1 VGEALRQ
8 LVGSIRRAAVAATV
22 VVLASIEALSPA
34 AGQTPGLGPRPPAQ
48 PAAGP
53 GPGVGPA
60 PQSQPSAEP
69 GPGIVQTGGTIRE
82 VRIEGGE
89 RVEPE
94 TIRSYLVIQP
104 GDPFDNERIDRS
116 LKALFA
122 TGLFADV
129 AIRREGDG
137 LVVRVVENP
146 IINRIAFEGN
156 RKLSDNQLN
165 AEVQLKPRTVFT
177 RTKVQGDV
185 KRILELYRR
194 NGRFAATVDAK
205 LIKLPQNR
213 IDLVFE
219 IDEGAS
225 TGIKTINFIGAHQF
239 TVSRLKGVVSTR
251 ESRWYRFFSSDD
263 IYDPDRLTYDRE
275 LLRKFYLAEGYAD
288 FRVISAVAELAP
300 ARDGFYITFTIE
312 EGARYKFGK
321 IDLVNQLKDVQPDT
335 LKPLLT
341 TKPGARYNADEVENS
356 INKLTDAL
364 GNRGFAFVDIQP
376 KVTRHADNRTI
387 DVVYEVKEGPRVYV
401 ERINITGNVRTLDR
415 VIRREF
421 RLVEGDAFNSAK
433 MRRSQQ
439 RVRNLGFFKKV
450 DVTNDPGSAPDKT
463 VVNVAVEEQSTGE
476 FSVGVG
482 FSTTDGPLAD
492 ISIRERNLLGRG
504 QDLRLGFTI
513 AQRVQQ
519 LDFSF
524 TEPYFLDRNM
534 AAGVDAFALTRNQQT
549 ESQFDQQSVGGS
561 FRLGYQ
567 ISEALRQTLKYTLR
581 QDRIYNVATTA
592 SLFIQEEAGTRVT
605 SSVGQVLLYDKR
617 DSPKDPTEGYYLQL
631 ATDAAGLGGD
641 VRYLRNVV
649 TGGYFYPFAP
659 QWVLSLLGEA
669 GDIFGLS
676 DTVRIEDR
684 FFVGGDNLRGFA
696 TAGIGPR
703 DTKTGDA
710 LGGRVY
716 YTGTVQLG
724 FPLGLP
730 QELGITGR
738 VFTDFGSLFGAVET
752 GAHVA
757 DFKTIR
763 VSSGAG
769 VSWASPL
776 GPIRLDLGLPL
787 VRQSFDKKELFRI
800 SFGTRF

>member
-1 VGEALRQ
+1 M
-8 LVGSIRRAAVAATV
+8 RRAAVAATV
-22 VVLASIEALSPA
+22 VVLASLEALSSAP
-34 AGQTPGLGPRPPAQ
+34 GQTPAPGPRAQPSPAASPGAAPRAAPAPAQ
-48 PAAGP
+48 APAPAA
-53 GPGVGPA
+53 VA
-60 PQSQPSAEP
+60 P
-69 GPGIVQTGGTIRE
+69 GGTVRE
-82 VRIEGGE
+82 IRIEGSE
-89 RVEPE
+89 RVEAE

-104 GDPFDNERIDRS
+104 GDPFDNQRIDRS

-137 LVVRVVENP
+137 LVIKVVENP

-156 RKLSDNQLN
+156 RKLSDNHLS
-165 AEVQLKPRTVFT
+165 AEVQLKPRIVFT
-177 RTKVQGDV
+177 RTKVQADV

-194 NGRFAATVDAK
+194 NGRFAATVDPKVIQLA
-205 LIKLPQNR
+205 QNR
-213 IDLVFE
+213 VDLVFE

-225 TGIKTINFIGAHQF
+225 TGIKTINFIGARQYS
-239 TVSRLKGVVSTR
+239 VSRLKEVISTR

-288 FRVISAVAELAP
+288 FRVVSAVAELAP

-341 TKPGARYNADEVENS
+341 TKQGARYNADQVENS

-376 KVTRHADNRTI
+376 KVTRHAENRTI
-387 DVVYEVKEGPRVYV
+387 DIVYEVKEGPRVYV

-433 MRRSQQ
+433 MRRSQH
-439 RVRNLGFFKKV
+439 RIRNLGFFKKV

-463 VVNVAVEEQSTGE
+463 IVNVAVEEQSTGE
-476 FSVGVG
+476 FSFGVG

-504 QDLRLGFTI
+504 QDLRLAFTI

-534 AAGVDAFALTRNQQT
+534 AAGVDAFELTRNQQSQ
-549 ESQFDQQSVGGS
+549 SQFDQQSIGGS
-561 FRLGYQ
+561 LRVGYQ
-567 ISEALRQTLKYTLR
+567 ITEPLRQTLKYTLR
-581 QDRIYNVATTA
+581 KDRIFNVASNA
-592 SLFIQEEAGTRVT
+592 SLFIKEQAGERIT

-617 DSPKDPTEGYYLQL
+617 DSPKDPSDGYYIQL
-631 ATDAAGLGGD
+631 ATDVAGIGGD
-641 VRYLRNVV
+641 VRYLRSVV
-649 TGGYFYPFAP
+649 TGGYFYSFAP
-659 QWVLSLLGEA
+659 QWVLSLLAEA
-669 GDIFGLS
+669 GDIYGLG

-696 TAGIGPR
+696 SAGIGPR
-703 DTKTGDA
+703 DTKTSDA
-710 LGGRVY
+710 LGGKVY

-738 VFTDFGSLFGAVET
+738 VFTDIGSLWGAVES

-757 DFKTIR
+757 DVNSIR
-763 VSSGAG
+763 VSSGVG
-769 VSWASPL
+769 VSWSSPL
-776 GPIRLDLGLPL
+776 GPIRLDLGMPV
-787 VRQSFDKKELFRI
+787 VREKFDKKELFRV

>member
-1 VGEALRQ
+1 MC
-8 LVGSIRRAAVAATV
+8 RAAVAAIV
-22 VVLASIEALSPA
+22 IVLASIEAMSPA
-34 AGQTPGLGPRPPAQ
+34 PGQTPGSGPRVQ
-48 PAAGP
+48 PAPAPPSP
-53 GPGVGPA
+53 GPGVAPA
-60 PQSQPSAEP
+60 PTPAAAPAAVAP
-69 GPGIVQTGGTIRE
+69 GGIVRE
-82 VRIEGGE
+82 VRIEGSQ

-94 TIRSYLVIQP
+94 TIRSYLLIQP
-104 GDPFDNERIDRS
+104 GDPFDNERVDRS

-137 LVVRVVENP
+137 LIVRVVENP

-156 RKLSDNQLN
+156 RKLSDNQLT

-177 RTKVQGDV
+177 RTKVQTDV
-185 KRILELYRR
+185 KRILDLYRR

-205 LIKLPQNR
+205 VIQLPQNR
-213 IDLVFE
+213 VDLVFE
-219 IDEGAS
+219 INEGAS
-225 TGIKTINFIGAHQF
+225 TGIKTINFIGAHEF
-239 TVSRLKGVVSTR
+239 SVSKLKEVVSTR

-275 LLRKFYLAEGYAD
+275 LLRKFYLSEGYAD
-288 FRVISAVAELAP
+288 FRVVSAVAELSP
-300 ARDGFYITFTIE
+300 ARDGFYITFTVE

-321 IDLVNQLKDVQPDT
+321 IDLVNQLKDVQPET
-335 LKPLLT
+335 LKALLT
-341 TKPGARYNADEVENS
+341 TKSGARYNADEVENS

-376 KVTRHADNRTI
+376 KVTRHAENRTI
-387 DVVYEVKEGPRVYV
+387 DIVYEVKEGPRVYV
-401 ERINITGNVRTLDR
+401 ERINITGNIRTLDR

-433 MRRSQQ
+433 MRLSQQ
-439 RVRNLGFFKKV
+439 RIRNLGFFKKV

-524 TEPYFLDRNM
+524 TEPYFLGRNM
-534 AAGVDAFALTRNQQT
+534 AAGIDLFELTRNQQT
-549 ESQFDQQSVGGS
+549 ESQFDQSAIGGS
-561 FRLGYQ
+561 LRVGYQ
-567 ISEALRQTLKYTLR
+567 ITDTLRQTFKYTLR
-581 QDRIYNVATTA
+581 KDRIFNVASTA
-592 SLFIQEEAGTRVT
+592 STFIKEEAGSRNT
-605 SSVGQVLLYDKR
+605 SSVGQVLLYDRR
-617 DSPKDPTEGYYLQL
+617 DSPKDPTDGYYFQL
-631 ATDAAGLGGD
+631 ATDIAGLGGD

-649 TGGYFYPFAP
+649 TGGYFHPFAP
-659 QWVLSLLGEA
+659 QWVLTVLGEA
-669 GDIFGLS
+669 GDIFGIN

-696 TAGIGPR
+696 TSGIGPR
-703 DTKTGDA
+703 DRATGDA
-710 LGGRVY
+710 LGGRIY

-724 FPLGLP
+724 FPVGLP
-730 QELGITGR
+730 PELGITGR
-738 VFTDFGSLFGAVET
+738 AFTDFGSLFSPVEP
-752 GAHVA
+752 GIA
-757 DFKTIR
+757 DTRSLR
-763 VSSGAG
+763 VSAGAG

-776 GPIRLDLGLPL
+776 GPIRLDLGIPL
-787 VRQSFDKKELFRI
+787 VRESFDKKELFRV

>member
-34 AGQTPGLGPRPPAQ
+34 AGQTPGPGPRPPAQ

>member
-1 VGEALRQ
+1 M
-8 LVGSIRRAAVAATV
+8 RRAAVMVTV
-22 VVLASIEALSPA
+22 VVLASIQAALPA
-34 AGQTPGLGPRPPAQ
+34 PGQTPGPGPRVPTAPAPGAAPQ
-48 PAAGP
+48 GGPRVAPAPEAGP
-53 GPGVGPA
+53 MPGVVATG
-60 PQSQPSAEP
+60 
-69 GPGIVQTGGTIRE
+69 GIVRE
-82 VRIEGGE
+82 VRIEGTE
-89 RVEPE
+89 RIEPE

-104 GDPFDNERIDRS
+104 GDPFDSQRIDRS

-156 RKLSDNQLN
+156 RKLSDNQLT
-165 AEVQLKPRTVFT
+165 AEVQLKARVVFT
-177 RTKVQGDV
+177 RTKVQADV
-185 KRILELYRR
+185 KRVLEIYRR

-205 LIKLPQNR
+205 VIQLPQNR
-213 IDLVFE
+213 VDLVFE

-225 TGIKTINFIGAHQF
+225 TGIKSINVIGARQY
-239 TVSRLKGVVSTR
+239 TVSRLKEVISTR

-263 IYDPDRLTYDRE
+263 VYDPDRLTYDRE
-275 LLRKFYLAEGYAD
+275 LLRKFYLGEGYAD
-288 FRVISAVAELAP
+288 FRVVSAVAELAP
-300 ARDGFYITFTIE
+300 ARDGFYVTFTVE

-321 IDLVNQLKDVQPDT
+321 VDLTNQLKDVRPED

-341 TKPGARYNADEVENS
+341 TRPGARYNADEVESS

-376 KVTRHADNRTI
+376 KVTRHPESRTI
-387 DVVYEVKEGPRVYV
+387 DIVFDVREGPRVYV
-401 ERINITGNVRTLDR
+401 ERINISGNVRTLDR

-439 RVRNLGFFKKV
+439 RVKNLGFFKKV

-463 VVNVAVEEQSTGE
+463 VVNVALEEQSTGE

-524 TEPYFLDRNM
+524 TEPYFLERNM
-534 AAGVDAFALTRNQQT
+534 AAGIDLFELTRNQQST
-549 ESQFDQQSVGGS
+549 SQFDQHSIGGS
-561 FRLGYQ
+561 LRLGYQ
-567 ISEALRQTLKYTLR
+567 ITEPLRQTLKYTLR
-581 QDRIYNVATTA
+581 KDQITNVSSTA
-592 SLFIQEEAGTRVT
+592 SLFIQEERGTRNT

-617 DSPKDPTEGYYLQL
+617 DNRQDPTEGYYIQL
-631 ATDAAGLGGD
+631 ASDIAGLGGD

-649 TGGYFYPFAP
+649 TGGYFYSFAP
-659 QWVLSLLGEA
+659 QWVLSVLGEI
-669 GDIFGLS
+669 GDIVGIN

-710 LGGRVY
+710 LGGRTY

-738 VFTDFGSLFGAVET
+738 VFTDIGSLFGVVES
-752 GAHVA
+752 GASVA
-757 DFKTIR
+757 DKKTLR
-763 VSSGAG
+763 LSSGAG
-769 VSWASPL
+769 VSWQSPL
-776 GPIRLDLGLPL
+776 GPIRLDLGMPL
-787 VRQSFDKKELFRI
+787 IRQSFDKKELFRI

>member
-1 VGEALRQ
+1 M
-8 LVGSIRRAAVAATV
+8 RRAAVAATV

-34 AGQTPGLGPRPPAQ
+34 PGQAQVSGPRAQ
-48 PAAGP
+48 PAPAP
-53 GPGVGPA
+53 GPGAAPA
-60 PQSQPSAEP
+60 PAAPPPAAAPTPAAAPAAVAP
-69 GPGIVQTGGTIRE
+69 GDIVRE
-82 VRIEGGE
+82 VRIEGIE

-129 AIRREGDG
+129 SIRRDGSG
-137 LVVRVVENP
+137 LVVKVVENP

-156 RKLSDNQLN
+156 RKLSDNQLT
-165 AEVQLKPRTVFT
+165 AEVQLKPRTIFT
-177 RTKVQGDV
+177 RTKVQADV

-205 LIKLPQNR
+205 VIKLAQNR
-213 IDLVFE
+213 VDLVFE

-225 TGIKTINFIGAHQF
+225 TGIKTINVIGAHQF
-239 TVSRLKGVVSTR
+239 SVSRLKGIISTR

-275 LLRKFYLAEGYAD
+275 LLRKFYLSEGYAD

-321 IDLVNQLKDVQPDT
+321 IDLVNQLKDVTPDT

-341 TKPGARYNADEVENS
+341 TRPGARYNADEVENS

-376 KVTRHADNRTI
+376 KVTRHPENRTI
-387 DVVYEVKEGPRVYV
+387 DIVYEVKEGPRVYV
-401 ERINITGNVRTLDR
+401 ERINISGNVRTLDK

-433 MRRSQQ
+433 MKRSQE
-439 RVRNLGFFKKV
+439 RIRNLGFFKKV
-450 DVTNDPGSAPDKT
+450 DVTNDPGSSPDKT
-463 VVNVAVEEQSTGE
+463 VINVALEEQSTGE
-476 FSVGVG
+476 FSFGVG

-504 QDLRLGFTI
+504 QDLRLSFTI

-534 AAGVDAFALTRNQQT
+534 AAGVDLFELTRNQQT
-549 ESQFDQQSVGGS
+549 ESQFDQSALGGS
-561 FRLGYQ
+561 LRVGYQ

-581 QDRIYNVATTA
+581 KDRIFNVASTA
-592 SLFIQEEAGTRVT
+592 SLFIQEEAGTRNT
-605 SSVGQVLLYDKR
+605 SSVGQVLLYEKR
-617 DSPKDPTEGYYLQL
+617 DNPRDPTDGYYVQL

-649 TGGYFYPFAP
+649 TGGYFYPVAP
-659 QWVLSLLGEA
+659 QWVLSLLGEV
-669 GDIFGLS
+669 GDIFGIN

-696 TAGIGPR
+696 TSGIGPR

-710 LGGRVY
+710 LGGRTY

-738 VFTDFGSLFGAVET
+738 AFTDFGSLFGAVET

-757 DFKTIR
+757 DVKSIR
-763 VSSGAG
+763 VASGVG

-776 GPIRLDLGLPL
+776 GPIRLDLGLPI
-787 VRQSFDKKELFRI
+787 VREKFDKKELFRI

>member
-1 VGEALRQ
+1 VPAPAAAPAP
-8 LVGSIRRAAVAATV
+8 AAVA
-22 VVLASIEALSPA
+22 P
-34 AGQTPGLGPRPPAQ
+34 
-48 PAAGP
+48 
-53 GPGVGPA
+53 
-60 PQSQPSAEP
+60 
-69 GPGIVQTGGTIRE
+69 GGTVRE
-82 VRIEGGE
+82 VRVEGIE

-129 AIRREGDG
+129 SIRREGDG
-137 LVVRVVENP
+137 LVVKVVENP

-156 RKLSDNQLN
+156 RKLSDNQLSS
-165 AEVQLKPRTVFT
+165 EVQLKPRVVFT
-177 RTKVQGDV
+177 RTKVQADV

-205 LIKLPQNR
+205 VIKLAQNR
-213 IDLVFE
+213 VDLVFE

-225 TGIKTINFIGAHQF
+225 TGIKTINFIGARQF
-239 TVSRLKGVVSTR
+239 SISRLKGVISTR

-263 IYDPDRLTYDRE
+263 IYDPDRLTFDRE

-288 FRVISAVAELAP
+288 FRVVSAVAELAP

-321 IDLVNQLKDVQPDT
+321 IDLVNQLKDVTPEQ
-335 LKPLLT
+335 LKPLLA
-341 TKPGARYNADEVENS
+341 TKAGTRYNADEVESS

-376 KVTRHADNRTI
+376 KVTRHPENRTI
-387 DVVYEVKEGPRVYV
+387 DIVYEVKEGPRVYV
-401 ERINITGNVRTLDR
+401 ERINISGNVRTLDK

-433 MRRSQQ
+433 MKRSQV
-439 RVRNLGFFKKV
+439 RIRNLGFFKKV
-450 DVTNDPGSAPDKT
+450 DVTNDPGIAPDKT

-534 AAGVDAFALTRNQQT
+534 AAGVDLFELTRNQQST
-549 ESQFDQQSVGGS
+549 SQFDQKSIGGS
-561 FRLGYQ
+561 LRVGYQ

-581 QDRIYNVATTA
+581 RDQIFNVASTA
-592 SLFIQEEAGTRVT
+592 SLFIKGEAGTRNT
-605 SSVGQVLLYDKR
+605 SSVGEVTLYDKR
-617 DSPKDPTEGYYLQL
+617 DNPKDPSEGYYLQF
-631 ATDAAGLGGD
+631 ATDVAGLGGD

-649 TGGYFYPFAP
+649 TGGYFHPFAP
-659 QWVLSLLGEA
+659 QWVLSVLGEA
-669 GDIFGLS
+669 GDILGIN

-696 TAGIGPR
+696 TSGIGPR

-710 LGGRVY
+710 LGGKMY

-738 VFTDFGSLFGAVET
+738 VFMDIGSLWGAVES
-752 GAHVA
+752 GPHVA
-757 DFKTIR
+757 DVSSIR
-763 VSSGAG
+763 VSSGFG

-776 GPIRLDLGLPL
+776 GPIRPCAKTG
-787 VRQSFDKKELFRI
+787 RI
-800 SFGTRF
+800 THRSERSMPRCRAPQNRFGRSAANLSWYKNFHWS

>member
-8 LVGSIRRAAVAATV
+8 LVRFMCRAAVAAIV
-22 VVLASIEALSPA
+22 IVLASIEAVSPA
-34 AGQTPGLGPRPPAQ
+34 PGQTPGPGPRVQ
-48 PAAGP
+48 PAPAPAGP
-53 GPGVGPA
+53 VPGVAPVPA
-60 PQSQPSAEP
+60 AAPAAVAP
-69 GPGIVQTGGTIRE
+69 GGIVRE
-82 VRIEGGE
+82 VRIEGSQ

-94 TIRSYLVIQP
+94 TIRSYLLIQP
-104 GDPFDNERIDRS
+104 GDPFDTERIDRS

-137 LVVRVVENP
+137 MIVRVVENP

-156 RKLSDNQLN
+156 RKLSDNQLT

-177 RTKVQGDV
+177 RTKVQADV

-205 LIKLPQNR
+205 VIQLPQNR
-213 IDLVFE
+213 VDLVFE
-219 IDEGAS
+219 INEGAS

-239 TVSRLKGVVSTR
+239 SISRLKEVVSTR
-251 ESRWYRFFSSDD
+251 ESRWYRFFSNDD

-275 LLRKFYLAEGYAD
+275 LLRKFYLSEGYAD
-288 FRVISAVAELAP
+288 FRVVSAVAELSP
-300 ARDGFYITFTIE
+300 ARDGFYITFSIE

-321 IDLVNQLKDVQPDT
+321 IDLVNQLKDVQAEP
-335 LKPLLT
+335 LKALLT
-341 TKPGARYNADEVENS
+341 TKPGTRYNADEVENS

-376 KVTRHADNRTI
+376 KVTRHAENRTI
-387 DVVYEVKEGPRVYV
+387 DIVYEVKEGPRVYV
-401 ERINITGNVRTLDR
+401 ERINITGNIRTLDR

-433 MRRSQQ
+433 MRLSQQ
-439 RVRNLGFFKKV
+439 RIRNLGFFKKV

-476 FSVGVG
+476 FSFGVG

-524 TEPYFLDRNM
+524 TEPYFLGRNM
-534 AAGVDAFALTRNQQT
+534 AAGVDIFELTRNQQT
-549 ESQFDQQSVGGS
+549 QSQFDQSAVGGS
-561 FRLGYQ
+561 LRVGYQ
-567 ISEALRQTLKYTLR
+567 ITDTLRQTLKYTLR
-581 QDRIYNVATTA
+581 KDKIFNVASTA
-592 SLFIQEEAGTRVT
+592 STFIKEEAGSRNT

-617 DSPKDPTEGYYLQL
+617 DSPKDPTEGYYFQL
-631 ATDAAGLGGD
+631 ATDIAGLGGN
-641 VRYLRNVV
+641 VRYLRSVV
-649 TGGYFYPFAP
+649 TGGYFHPFAP

-669 GDIFGLS
+669 GNIVGIN

-696 TAGIGPR
+696 TSGIGPR
-703 DTKTGDA
+703 DRQTGDA
-710 LGGRVY
+710 LGGRTY

-724 FPLGLP
+724 FPVGLP

-738 VFTDFGSLFGAVET
+738 VFTDFGSLFSPVEPGIADT
-752 GAHVA
+752 RSLRVA
-757 DFKTIR
+757 
-763 VSSGAG
+763 SGAG

-776 GPIRLDLGLPL
+776 GPIRLDLGIPL

>member
-1 VGEALRQ
+1 M
-8 LVGSIRRAAVAATV
+8 RRAAVAATV
-22 VVLASIEALSPA
+22 VVLASIEGLSPA
-34 AGQTPGLGPRPPAQ
+34 RAQTPGPGPRPPA
-48 PAAGP
+48 PAAPPRSAQGAP
-53 GPGVGPA
+53 PTPAAAPA
-60 PQSQPSAEP
+60 PAAVAP
-69 GPGIVQTGGTIRE
+69 GGTVRE
-82 VRIEGGE
+82 VRIEGIE

-129 AIRREGDG
+129 SIRREGDG
-137 LVVRVVENP
+137 LVVKVLENP

-156 RKLSDNQLN
+156 RKLSDNQLS
-165 AEVQLKPRTVFT
+165 AEVQLKPRVVFT
-177 RTKVQGDV
+177 RTKVQADV

-205 LIKLPQNR
+205 VIKLAQNR
-213 IDLVFE
+213 VDLVFE
-219 IDEGAS
+219 INEGAS
-225 TGIKTINFIGAHQF
+225 TGIKSINFIGAHKYS
-239 TVSRLKGVVSTR
+239 VSRLKGVISTR
-251 ESRWYRFFSSDD
+251 ESRWYRFFSNDD

-288 FRVISAVAELAP
+288 FRVVSAVAELAP

-321 IDLVNQLKDVQPDT
+321 IDLVNQLKDVQTDT

-341 TKPGARYNADEVENS
+341 TKPRGWYNADEVENS

-376 KVTRHADNRTI
+376 KVTRHPENHTI
-387 DVVYEVKEGPRVYV
+387 DIVYEVKEGPRVYV
-401 ERINITGNVRTLDR
+401 ERINITGNVRTLDK

-433 MRRSQQ
+433 MKLSQQ
-439 RVRNLGFFKKV
+439 RIRNLGFFKKV

-513 AQRVQQ
+513 AQRVKQ

-534 AAGVDAFALTRNQQT
+534 AAGVDVFALTRSQQS
-549 ESQFDQQSVGGS
+549 ESQFDQRTVGAAL
-561 FRLGYQ
+561 RVGYQ
-567 ISEALRQTLKYTLR
+567 ITEPLRQTLKYTVR
-581 QDRIYNVATTA
+581 RDEIFNVASTA
-592 SLFIQEEAGTRVT
+592 SLFIHDEQGTRVT
-605 SSVGQVLLYDKR
+605 SSVGQVLLYDRR
-617 DSPKDPTEGYYLQL
+617 DNPKDPSDGYYFQL
-631 ATDAAGLGGD
+631 ATDVAGLGGD
-641 VRYLRNVV
+641 VRYVRNVV

-659 QWVLSLLGEA
+659 QWVLSVLGEV
-669 GDIFGLS
+669 GDIFGLN

-703 DTKTGDA
+703 DVKSGDA
-710 LGGRVY
+710 LGGKLY
-716 YTGTVQLG
+716 YTGTLQLG

-738 VFTDFGSLFGAVET
+738 VFTDVGSLFKAVET
-752 GAHVA
+752 GPEVHNSNS
-757 DFKTIR
+757 IR
-763 VSSGAG
+763 VASGVG

-776 GPIRLDLGLPL
+776 GPIRLDLGIPL
-787 VRQSFDKKELFRI
+787 VREKFDKKELFRV

>member
-1 VGEALRQ
+1 MC
-8 LVGSIRRAAVAATV
+8 RAAVAAIV
-22 VVLASIEALSPA
+22 IVLASIEALSPA
-34 AGQTPGLGPRPPAQ
+34 PGQIPGQGPRVQPAPA

-53 GPGVGPA
+53 VPGVAPVPA
-60 PQSQPSAEP
+60 AAPAAVAP
-69 GPGIVQTGGTIRE
+69 GGIVRE
-82 VRIEGGE
+82 VRIEGSQ

-94 TIRSYLVIQP
+94 TIRSYLLIQP
-104 GDPFDNERIDRS
+104 GDPFDTERIDRS

-137 LVVRVVENP
+137 MIVRVVENP

-156 RKLSDNQLN
+156 RKLSDNQLT

-177 RTKVQGDV
+177 RTKVQADV
-185 KRILELYRR
+185 KRVLELYRR

-205 LIKLPQNR
+205 VIQLPQNR
-213 IDLVFE
+213 VDLVFE
-219 IDEGAS
+219 INEGAS

-239 TVSRLKGVVSTR
+239 SISRLKEVVSTR
-251 ESRWYRFFSSDD
+251 ESRWYRFFSNDD

-275 LLRKFYLAEGYAD
+275 LLRKFYLSEGYAD
-288 FRVISAVAELAP
+288 FRVVSAVAELSP
-300 ARDGFYITFTIE
+300 ARDGFYITFSIE

-321 IDLVNQLKDVQPDT
+321 IDLVNQLKDVQAEP
-335 LKPLLT
+335 LKALLT
-341 TKPGARYNADEVENS
+341 TKPGTRYNADEVENS

-376 KVTRHADNRTI
+376 KVTRHAENRTI
-387 DVVYEVKEGPRVYV
+387 DIVYEVKEGPRVYV
-401 ERINITGNVRTLDR
+401 ERINITGNIRTLDR

-433 MRRSQQ
+433 MRLSQQ
-439 RVRNLGFFKKV
+439 RIRNLGFFKKV

-476 FSVGVG
+476 FSFGVG

-524 TEPYFLDRNM
+524 TEPYFLGRNM
-534 AAGVDAFALTRNQQT
+534 AAGIDLFELTRNQQT
-549 ESQFDQQSVGGS
+549 QSQFDQSAIGGS
-561 FRLGYQ
+561 LRVGYQ
-567 ISEALRQTLKYTLR
+567 ITDTLRQTLKYTLR
-581 QDRIYNVATTA
+581 KDRIFNVASTA
-592 SLFIQEEAGTRVT
+592 STFIKEEAGSRNT

-617 DSPKDPTEGYYLQL
+617 DSPKDPTEGYYFQL
-631 ATDAAGLGGD
+631 ATDIAGLGGN
-641 VRYLRNVV
+641 VRYLRSVV
-649 TGGYFYPFAP
+649 TGGYFHPFAP

-669 GDIFGLS
+669 GNIVGIN

-696 TAGIGPR
+696 TSGIGPR
-703 DTKTGDA
+703 DRQTGDA
-710 LGGRVY
+710 LGGRTY

-724 FPLGLP
+724 FPVGLP

-738 VFTDFGSLFGAVET
+738 VFTDFGSLFSPVEPGIADT
-752 GAHVA
+752 RSLRVA
-757 DFKTIR
+757 
-763 VSSGAG
+763 SGAG

-776 GPIRLDLGLPL
+776 GPIRLDLGIPL

>member
-1 VGEALRQ
+1 MC
-8 LVGSIRRAAVAATV
+8 RAAVAAIV
-22 VVLASIEALSPA
+22 IVLASIEALSPA
-34 AGQTPGLGPRPPAQ
+34 PGQTPGPGPRVQPAPA

-53 GPGVGPA
+53 VPGVAPVPA
-60 PQSQPSAEP
+60 AAPAAVAP
-69 GPGIVQTGGTIRE
+69 GGIVRE
-82 VRIEGGE
+82 VRIEGSQ

-94 TIRSYLVIQP
+94 TIRSYLLIQP
-104 GDPFDNERIDRS
+104 GDPFDTERIDRS

-137 LVVRVVENP
+137 MIVRVVENP

-156 RKLSDNQLN
+156 RKLSDNQLT

-177 RTKVQGDV
+177 RTKVQADV
-185 KRILELYRR
+185 KRVLELYRR

-205 LIKLPQNR
+205 VIQLPQNR
-213 IDLVFE
+213 VDLVFE
-219 IDEGAS
+219 INEGAS

-239 TVSRLKGVVSTR
+239 SISKLKEVVSTR
-251 ESRWYRFFSSDD
+251 ESRWYRFFSNDD

-275 LLRKFYLAEGYAD
+275 LLRKFYLSEGYAD
-288 FRVISAVAELAP
+288 FRVVSAVAELSP
-300 ARDGFYITFTIE
+300 ARDGFYITFSIE

-321 IDLVNQLKDVQPDT
+321 IDLVNQLKDVPAEP
-335 LKPLLT
+335 LKALLT
-341 TKPGARYNADEVENS
+341 TKPGTRYNADEVENS

-376 KVTRHADNRTI
+376 KVTRHAENRTI
-387 DVVYEVKEGPRVYV
+387 DIVYEVKEGPRVYV
-401 ERINITGNVRTLDR
+401 ERINITGNIRTLDR

-433 MRRSQQ
+433 MRLSQQ
-439 RVRNLGFFKKV
+439 RIRNLGFFKKV

-476 FSVGVG
+476 FSFGVG

-524 TEPYFLDRNM
+524 TEPYFLGRNM
-534 AAGVDAFALTRNQQT
+534 AAGVDLFELTRNQQT
-549 ESQFDQQSVGGS
+549 QSQFDQSAIGGS
-561 FRLGYQ
+561 LRVGYQ
-567 ISEALRQTLKYTLR
+567 ITDTLRQTLKYTLR
-581 QDRIYNVATTA
+581 KDKIFNVASTA
-592 SLFIQEEAGTRVT
+592 STFIKEEAGSRNT

-617 DSPKDPTEGYYLQL
+617 DSPKDPTEGYYFQL
-631 ATDAAGLGGD
+631 ATDIAGLGGN
-641 VRYLRNVV
+641 VRYLRSVV
-649 TGGYFYPFAP
+649 TGGYFHPFAP
-659 QWVLSLLGEA
+659 QWVLSLMGEA
-669 GDIFGLS
+669 GDILGIN

-696 TAGIGPR
+696 TSGIGPR
-703 DTKTGDA
+703 DRQTGDA
-710 LGGRVY
+710 LGGRTY

-724 FPLGLP
+724 FPVGLP

-738 VFTDFGSLFGAVET
+738 VFTDFGSLFSPVEPGIADT
-752 GAHVA
+752 RSLRVA
-757 DFKTIR
+757 
-763 VSSGAG
+763 SGAG

-776 GPIRLDLGLPL
+776 GPIRLDLGIPL

>member
-1 VGEALRQ
+1 M
-8 LVGSIRRAAVAATV
+8 
-22 VVLASIEALSPA
+22 VLASIGGLSPA
-34 AGQTPGLGPRPPAQ
+34 PAQTQVRGPRMPTAPGSRAQ
-48 PAAGP
+48 PTP
-53 GPGVGPA
+53 VPA
-60 PQSQPSAEP
+60 PAPTPAATP
-69 GPGIVQTGGTIRE
+69 APAAVAPGGTVREIR
-82 VRIEGGE
+82 IDGIE
-89 RVEPE
+89 RVEAE

-137 LVVRVVENP
+137 LVVKVVENP

-156 RKLSDNQLN
+156 RKLSDNQLST
-165 AEVQLKPRTVFT
+165 EVQLKPRVVFT
-177 RTKVQGDV
+177 RTKVQADV

-205 LIKLPQNR
+205 VIKLAQNR
-213 IDLVFE
+213 VDLVFE

-225 TGIKTINFIGAHQF
+225 TGIKSINFIGSRQF
-239 TVSRLKGVVSTR
+239 SVSKLKEVISTR

-275 LLRKFYLAEGYAD
+275 LLRKFYLSEGYAD
-288 FRVISAVAELAP
+288 FRVVSAVAELAP

-321 IDLVNQLKDVQPDT
+321 IDLVNQLKDVQPQT
-335 LKPLLT
+335 LRALLT
-341 TKPGARYNADEVENS
+341 TKPRTRYNADEVENS
-356 INKLTDAL
+356 INRLTDAL

-376 KVTRHADNRTI
+376 KVTRHPENRTI
-387 DVVYEVKEGPRVYV
+387 DIVYEVKEGPRVYV
-401 ERINITGNVRTLDR
+401 ERINITGNVRTLDK

-433 MRRSQQ
+433 MKRSQD
-439 RVRNLGFFKKV
+439 RIRNLGFFKKV

-463 VVNVAVEEQSTGE
+463 VINVAVEEQSTGE
-476 FSVGVG
+476 FSFGVG

-534 AAGVDAFALTRNQQT
+534 AAGIDLFEIQRNQQT
-549 ESQFDQQSVGGS
+549 ESQFDQFSVGGS
-561 FRLGYQ
+561 LRVGYQ
-567 ISEALRQTLKYTLR
+567 ITDALRQTLKYTLR
-581 QDRIYNVATTA
+581 KDKIFNVASNA
-592 SLFIQEEAGTRVT
+592 SIFIKEEQGSRNT

-617 DSPKDPTEGYYLQL
+617 DSPKDPTEGYFVQL
-631 ATDAAGLGGD
+631 ATDVAGLGGD

-649 TGGYFYPFAP
+649 TGGYFHPFAP

-669 GDIFGLS
+669 GDIFGIG

-684 FFVGGDNLRGFA
+684 F
-696 TAGIGPR
+696 
-703 DTKTGDA
+703 
-710 LGGRVY
+710 
-716 YTGTVQLG
+716 
-724 FPLGLP
+724 
-730 QELGITGR
+730 
-738 VFTDFGSLFGAVET
+738 
-752 GAHVA
+752 
-757 DFKTIR
+757 
-763 VSSGAG
+763 
-769 VSWASPL
+769 
-776 GPIRLDLGLPL
+776 
-787 VRQSFDKKELFRI
+787 
-800 SFGTRF
+800 

>member
-1 VGEALRQ
+1 MGEALRQ

-22 VVLASIEALSPA
+22 VVLASIGALSPA
-34 AGQTPGLGPRPPAQ
+34 LGQAP
-48 PAAGP
+48 GP
-53 GPGVGPA
+53 GPRVQPAPGAPRSGPA
-60 PQSQPSAEP
+60 VAPAAAPAAVAP
-69 GPGIVQTGGTIRE
+69 GGIVRE
-82 VRIEGGE
+82 IRIEGSE

-156 RKLSDNQLN
+156 RKLSDNQLT

-177 RTKVQGDV
+177 RTKVQADV
-185 KRILELYRR
+185 KRVLELYRR

-205 LIKLPQNR
+205 VIQLAQNR
-213 IDLVFE
+213 VDLVFE
-219 IDEGAS
+219 INEGAS
-225 TGIKTINFIGAHQF
+225 TGIKSINFIGARQF
-239 TVSRLKGVVSTR
+239 SVTKLKEVISTR

-275 LLRKFYLAEGYAD
+275 LLRKFYLSEGYAD
-288 FRVISAVAELAP
+288 FRVVSAVAELAP
-300 ARDGFYITFTIE
+300 SRNGFYVTFTIE

-321 IDLVNQLKDVQPDT
+321 IDLVNQLKDVQPET
-335 LKPLLT
+335 LKALLT

-387 DVVYEVKEGPRVYV
+387 DIVYEVKEGPRVYV
-401 ERINITGNVRTLDR
+401 ERINITGNIRTLDR

-433 MRRSQQ
+433 MRLSQQ
-439 RVRNLGFFKKV
+439 RIRNLGFFKKV
-450 DVTNDPGSAPDKT
+450 DVTNDPGSTPDKT

-534 AAGVDAFALTRNQQT
+534 AVGTDLFELRRNEQN
-549 ESQFDQQSVGGS
+549 ESQFDQDSVGGAV
-561 FRLGYQ
+561 RVGYQ
-567 ISEALRQTLKYTLR
+567 ITDALRQTLKYTLR
-581 QDRIYNVATTA
+581 RDSITNVASTA
-592 SLFIQEEAGTRVT
+592 SIFIKDQEGVNIT

-617 DSPKDPTEGYYLQL
+617 DNAKDPTEGYFLQY
-631 ATDAAGLGGD
+631 AGDVAGLGIG
-641 VRYLRNVV
+641 VHYIRNVV
-649 TGGYFYPFAP
+649 SAGYFHPFAP
-659 QWVLSLLGEA
+659 QWVLSILGE
-669 GDIFGLS
+669 GGNIFSFDGN
-676 DTVRIEDR
+676 TVHIEDR

-703 DTKTGDA
+703 DAKTEDA
-710 LGGRVY
+710 LGGKTY

-724 FPLGLP
+724 FPVGLP

-738 VFTDFGSLFGAVET
+738 VFTDFGSLFGAVEKGPT
-752 GAHVA
+752 VENSASL
-757 DFKTIR
+757 R

-776 GPIRLDLGLPL
+776 GPIRLDLGIPV
-787 VRQSFDKKELFRI
+787 VRQSFDKKELFRV

>member
-1 VGEALRQ
+1 M
-8 LVGSIRRAAVAATV
+8 RRAAVAATV
-22 VVLASIEALSPA
+22 VVLASIEGLSPA
-34 AGQTPGLGPRPPAQ
+34 RAQTPGPRPPA
-48 PAAGP
+48 PAAPPRSAQGAP
-53 GPGVGPA
+53 PTPAAAPA
-60 PQSQPSAEP
+60 PAAVAP
-69 GPGIVQTGGTIRE
+69 GGTVRE
-82 VRIEGGE
+82 VRIEGIE

-129 AIRREGDG
+129 SIRREGDG
-137 LVVRVVENP
+137 LVVKVLENP

-156 RKLSDNQLN
+156 RKLSDNQLS
-165 AEVQLKPRTVFT
+165 AEVQLKPRVVFT
-177 RTKVQGDV
+177 RTKVQADV

-205 LIKLPQNR
+205 VIKLAQNR
-213 IDLVFE
+213 VDLVFE
-219 IDEGAS
+219 INEGAS
-225 TGIKTINFIGAHQF
+225 TGIKSINFIGAHKYS
-239 TVSRLKGVVSTR
+239 VSRLKGVISTR
-251 ESRWYRFFSSDD
+251 ESRWYRFFSNDD

-288 FRVISAVAELAP
+288 FRVVSAVAELAP

-321 IDLVNQLKDVQPDT
+321 IDLVNQLKDVQTDT

-341 TKPGARYNADEVENS
+341 TKPRGWYNADEVENS

-376 KVTRHADNRTI
+376 KVTRHPENHTI
-387 DVVYEVKEGPRVYV
+387 DIVYEVKEGPRVYV
-401 ERINITGNVRTLDR
+401 ERINITGNVRTLDK

-433 MRRSQQ
+433 MKLSQQ
-439 RVRNLGFFKKV
+439 RIRNLGFFKKV

-513 AQRVQQ
+513 AQRVKQ

-534 AAGVDAFALTRNQQT
+534 AAGVDVFALTRSQQS
-549 ESQFDQQSVGGS
+549 ESQFDQRTVGAAL
-561 FRLGYQ
+561 RVGYQ
-567 ISEALRQTLKYTLR
+567 ITEPLRQTLKYTVR
-581 QDRIYNVATTA
+581 RDEIFNVASTA
-592 SLFIQEEAGTRVT
+592 SLFIHGEQGTRVT
-605 SSVGQVLLYDKR
+605 SSVGQVLLYDRR
-617 DSPKDPTEGYYLQL
+617 DNPKDPSDGYYFQL
-631 ATDAAGLGGD
+631 ATDVAGLGGD
-641 VRYLRNVV
+641 VRYVRNVV

-659 QWVLSLLGEA
+659 QWVLSVLGEV
-669 GDIFGLS
+669 GDIFGLN

-703 DTKTGDA
+703 DAKSGDA
-710 LGGRVY
+710 LGGKLY
-716 YTGTVQLG
+716 YTGTLQLG

-738 VFTDFGSLFGAVET
+738 VFTDVGSLFKAVET
-752 GAHVA
+752 GPEVHNSNS
-757 DFKTIR
+757 IR
-763 VSSGAG
+763 VASGVG

-776 GPIRLDLGLPL
+776 GPIRLDLGIPL
-787 VRQSFDKKELFRI
+787 VREKFDKKELFRI